1 MPSRLLSTFWK
12 KDHSS
17 SLLKKVRKYLSSSPR
32 WHLRQKIHWSIF
44 WIKNVQNFFT
54 HLMREFE
61 KKKSYIPIWTTTG
74 PIKLYIILQKTFRVT
89 LLFPVGNF
97 VKGKIAPENFSVKL
111 LCIFVGFFVFIK
123 IDPALC
129 AKSRAKRLFSM
140 RKKGSPREP
149 SNLINS
155 RRDIGFAPSK
165 LCP

>member
-61 KKKSYIPIWTTTG
+61 KKNRIYLFGQQQAQSNCI
-74 PIKLYIILQKTFRVT
+74 LYYKRPLE
-89 LLFPVGNF
+89 LLYYFLWEIFG
-97 VKGKIAPENFSVKL
+97 KGKIALENFPWNYFVYLLDFSCSSKL
-111 LCIFVGFFVFIK
+111 TWPCVQNLEQKGFF
-123 IDPALC
+123 
-129 AKSRAKRLFSM
+129 RWEKR
-140 RKKGSPREP
+140 GHQESP
-149 SNLINS
+149 LT
-155 RRDIGFAPSK
+155 
-165 LCP
+165 

>member
-1 MPSRLLSTFWK
+1 MYGFIFFHGINKSIIEFISENSRKKNRIYLFGQQQAQSNCILYYKRPLQLLYYFLW
-12 KDHSS
+12 
-17 SLLKKVRKYLSSSPR
+17 
-32 WHLRQKIHWSIF
+32 
-44 WIKNVQNFFT
+44 
-54 HLMREFE
+54 E
-61 KKKSYIPIWTTTG
+61 
-74 PIKLYIILQKTFRVT
+74 ILW
-89 LLFPVGNF
+89 
-97 VKGKIAPENFSVKL
+97 KGKIAPENFSVKL